1 MYCEKCGNK
10 LENGAKFCNLCGTP
24 IPLEVESSERAGTD
38 GGMNPLGTEG
48 ETGENIPF
56 GNAETAEKKKSGNGK
71 RIVVITICAV
81 CAVLITAG
89 ILFGVMRSRKP
100 EEKEIPKAAAPV
112 EKETAEE
119 AEEPEE
125 RPKEPAD
132 VKEQE
137 PEPEPVVRDY
147 YVDYAEAY
155 KQIVRQAV
163 ASTQGADG
171 WAVHD
176 MDGDGMP
183 ELFVQE
189 GNCVAAYRWLAY
201 TYDMEQGTACF
212 LGEAATGSTMLFEP
226 ENREAGII
234 AAKGHMGVETVYS
247 VKKVGKDGLNVT
259 EISYSDNVQGDY
271 YSTPYPLCSDK
282 LEDED
287 LIGYHDMGAAPVNT
301 TGLRAPGGREVYQ
314 IPGDAYATS
323 VLQEP
328 DRKHST
334 DHLFDLNP
342 STVWVEGVSGTGEGE
357 AVVIDTIHSCTAD
370 GIAILPGY
378 CRDQAVYDK
387 NGRPVKVTV
396 KCGDT
401 VVSESLENFK
411 PDFANPLNSM
421 IYIEFDE
428 PVYTDR
434 YTVVISRAVGGTQ
447 YEDTCIAE
455 LFPYTYSLTAGY
467 D

>member
-1 MYCEKCGNK
+1 MYCGKCGNK
-10 LENGAKFCNLCGTP
+10 LENDAKFCNLCGTP
-24 IPLEVESSERAGTD
+24 APPEAEAS
-38 GGMNPLGTEG
+38 EG

-56 GNAETAEKKKSGNGK
+56 GNTETAEKKESGNGK
-71 RIVVITICAV
+71 GIAVIAICVVSAI
-81 CAVLITAG
+81 LIIAG
-89 ILFGVMRSRKP
+89 TLFGVMRCRRMD
-100 EEKEIPKAAAPV
+100 EKEISETAPV
-112 EKETAEE
+112 VEMETAEE
-119 AEEPEE
+119 AEKPEE
-125 RPKEPAD
+125 RPKESAD

-155 KQIVRQAV
+155 KLIVRQAV

-189 GNCVAAYRWLAY
+189 GNCVAAYRWLVY

-234 AAKGHMGVETVYS
+234 AAEGHMGMETVYS

-259 EISYSDNVQGDY
+259 EISHSDNVQGDY

-287 LIGYHDMGAAPVNT
+287 LIGYHDMGATPVNT
-301 TGLRAPGGREVYQ
+301 TGLRTPGGREVYQ

-342 STVWVEGVSGTGEGE
+342 STVWVEGVSGPGEGE
-357 AVVIDTIHSCTAD
+357 AVVIDTTLPYTAD
-370 GIAILPGY
+370 GVAILPGY
-378 CRDQAVYDK
+378 CRDQAVYAK

-401 VVSESLENFK
+401 VISESLENFK

-434 YTVVISRAVGGTQ
+434 YTVVISRAIGGTQ

-455 LFPYTYSLTAGY
+455 LFPYTYSNTEGY
-467 D
+467 DHY